1 MAKVHTAQTKDSP
14 APKQGR
20 LKRFTKVHEIREHL
34 SQKDRLYRFLFFM
47 SFALNVIW
55 VVIVLMICLA
65 LKTGSLDNLIINA
78 GLTRYCDPK
87 GVVARQYED
96 TVEIGGVTNL
106 HQRIC
111 LGGTPPAQ

>member
-1 MAKVHTAQTKDSP
+1 MTTAHNTST
-14 APKQGR
+14 PKRGP
-20 LKRFTKVHEIREHL
+20 LKRFTKAHEIREHL
-34 SQKDRLYRFLFFM
+34 SQKDRLYRFLFFL

-78 GLTRYCDPK
+78 GLTRYCDPG
-87 GVVARQYED
+87 GVVAKQYEN
-96 TVEIGGVTNL
+96 TTEIGGVTNL